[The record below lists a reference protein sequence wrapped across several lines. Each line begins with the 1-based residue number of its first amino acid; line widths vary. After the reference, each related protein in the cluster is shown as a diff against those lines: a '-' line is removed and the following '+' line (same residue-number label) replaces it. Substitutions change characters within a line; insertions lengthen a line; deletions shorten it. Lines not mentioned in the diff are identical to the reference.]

1 MSARKRSKFLWV
13 RLLGIIGICLLMVPT
28 SFTSLTDVDE
38 SSRCS
43 ESSHP
48 KGAWKLVPA
57 TLENIV
63 DQTVNHVLHLL
74 GSKLDHDLLPRWL
87 EPLAKP
93 LLQSAAEKQLQLR
106 HEPSES
112 ES

>member
-1 MSARKRSKFLWV
+1 MSARKSSNFLWI
-13 RLLGIIGICLLMVPT
+13 RLLGMIGICLLMVPT
-28 SFTSLTDVDE
+28 SFASLTDVDE

-48 KGAWKLVPA
+48 IGAWKLVPA

-63 DQTVNHVLHLL
+63 DQTVNHVLDLL
-74 GSKLDHDLLPRWL
+74 GSELDYDLLPRWP

>member
-28 SFTSLTDVDE
+28 SFASLTDVDE
-38 SSRCS
+38 SRRCS

-48 KGAWKLVPA
+48 TGAWKLVPA

-63 DQTVNHVLHLL
+63 DQTVNQVLDLL
-74 GSKLDHDLLPRWL
+74 GSELDHDLLPRWQ
-87 EPLAKP
+87 EPLGKP
-93 LLQSAAEKQLQLR
+93 FLQAAAEKQLQLR

>member
-1 MSARKRSKFLWV
+1 M
-13 RLLGIIGICLLMVPT
+13 IGICLLMVPT

-43 ESSHP
+43 ESIHP
-48 KGAWKLVPA
+48 IGAWKVVPA

-63 DQTVNHVLHLL
+63 DQTVSHVLDLL
-74 GSKLDHDLLPRWL
+74 GGELDHDSLPRWQ

-106 HEPSES
+106 HGPSES